1 MELFTPSK
9 VVKYHMGPSK
19 RTANLSLRI
28 RACAVT
34 VLDAAQEE
42 FAVSDSK
49 ITMVLKLLKQ
59 SHKSLQM
66 EPFMDKYDWDADRKT
81 RDHSVKIILYANE
94 DNMEHIGD
102 ILSEHSLFLQEPAQ
116 FQPFTDIA
124 ILMSY
129 QGRIWLAHP
138 DIWQLQRKPFGLK
151 ERLRAFCTASVQ
163 PLLVSL
169 QQDDRIRTALQGYGH
184 PILVLIIYTQ
194 RLTSSFL
201 HSHQLAA
208 LQFMVTREEG
218 IVDGSALSLWK
229 PRTPF
234 GEQWCVFQWSF
245 RLSVSNNSAV
255 SSTK

>member
-1 MELFTPSK
+1 M
-9 VVKYHMGPSK
+9 
-19 RTANLSLRI
+19 RI
-28 RACAVT
+28 RADAVT

-42 FAVSDSK
+42 FAVLDSK
-49 ITMVLKLLKQ
+49 TTMVLKLLKQ

-116 FQPFTDIA
+116 FKPSYRYRNPHVLSRTDMA
-124 ILMSY
+124 STPRYLRTPSETVRFEREVEGILHGFSST
-129 QGRIWLAHP
+129 
-138 DIWQLQRKPFGLK
+138 K
-151 ERLRAFCTASVQ
+151 
-163 PLLVSL
+163 LLVPL

-229 PRTPF
+229 PKSPF
-234 GEQWCVFQWSF
+234 GEQWCVFSVIIPA
-245 RLSVSNNSAV
+245 LSL
-255 SSTK
+255 